1 MTYKYYWCD
10 VFTEQIFGGN
20 PLVVFP
26 EAMGLSTEQMQKI
39 AREFTDKVFQHE
51 FDHLDGRLYI
61 DHIEDPTNLVF
72 EEEYERY
79 ILPNESAAEDAQR
92 RNS

>member
-1 MTYKYYWCD
+1 M
-10 VFTEQIFGGN
+10 
-20 PLVVFP
+20 P
-26 EAMGLSTEQMQKI
+26 GLRGFVTRPQHIRVRALNLHAEKMELDLQGFL
-39 AREFTDKVFQHE
+39 ATVFQHE
-51 FDHLDGRLYI
+51 FDHLDGRLYV

-79 ILPNESAAEDAQR
+79 ILPNESAVEEAQR